1 MAQFTTIDHETRR
14 KFNLTLNEYAIC
26 DSVYHLSREQL
37 CTMSKENLGIFIGVS
52 KQSVHHI
59 LNTLEEK
66 KLIERQNKYGLK
78 TTEKWNKEM
87 KSQHGDSKESLP
99 LEKDSKESLPHSKES
114 LPEMV
119 KKVYLDGKESLH
131 NIDNK
136 DIDNNNNKY
145 NNVENEIYN
154 LILKGFN
161 DYHNNQYVTPKKEF
175 IIARNISKRLM
186 KIDNWQE
193 VLQNKINGLYNKVK
207 KDKNGFWSFTISKL
221 QYGWNEFEN
230 TKQQSIDQTD
240 KIFNHLQEKM
250 KS

>member
-1 MAQFTTIDHETRR
+1 MKYYSFITLMAICRKTIGYEQHRKTMSDYISLSQLEKLTGLARATVVKAVKDLEDKEIITVTREGKINKI
-14 KFNLTLNEYAIC
+14 KFNVDSSCGIPIQNGIVHAEYQSSIPGEPMG
-26 DSVYHLSREQL
+26 SIPGEHTKEI
-37 CTMSKENLGIFIGVS
+37 TIKEN
-52 KQSVHHI
+52 Q
-59 LNTLEEK
+59 T
-66 KLIERQNKYGLK
+66 
-78 TTEKWNKEM
+78 KE
-87 KSQHGDSKESLP
+87 
-99 LEKDSKESLPHSKES
+99 
-114 LPEMV
+114 
-119 KKVYLDGKESLH
+119 
-131 NIDNK
+131 N
-136 DIDNNNNKY
+136 